1 MVRSFDLFGGQGLGQ
16 SPKPGQT
23 PVSPT
28 YKKADIVNKEGFSAF
43 SRTIEEDTL
52 SVLMTNTL
60 SNTFYVKKKDLARET
75 KDVLTAMA
83 KKDPEFL
90 AKAVAY
96 ARNKGLMRL
105 APIVG
110 LTILSAEEGKAAKDA
125 FRKAFRHVIKIPD
138 DLREFVALC
147 RTAGIRQG
155 QRVKVVTKKQG
166 DRYVVV
172 GRKVLQNGVG
182 GLGGV
187 AQECVQNYLRHL
199 SEYHALKYG
208 SKNSKGI
215 TLKDILRMS
224 HPTPTTQNQIQDQEH
239 ERLRNGAQRELF
251 GWLVNGWKEV
261 GDEPSPSNPKIWAI
275 ETLKRSGN
283 QKEII
288 SLIKEY
294 KLPLEAVVPALHKTS
309 TAIWMALLKDLPYMA
324 TLRELNTMNRHGA
337 FEDKEAVELV
347 AKRLSDPENV
357 KRSKQFPFAFLNA
370 MDYFEGSQQKI
381 REALT
386 DALEVSFVN
395 LPEIGGRTC
404 ISNDISSSMDMKVS
418 DKAKARACDIAG
430 IFAAALFKKC
440 EDSVIVPFD
449 DHAHPDLGRVS
460 KRDSVMSI
468 AKHVAQL
475 RGGTNLGAPVEYMM
489 RTGQK
494 VDTFIMLTD
503 NEDWAGKGFLS
514 YFEQY
519 KRQMNPNA
527 KAFCVRLAS
536 YQDYVAPAG
545 YPDVHFIQG
554 WSPMILSYIPLI
566 LNRGGSQVDEVRKFD
581 LGYFGKPKE
590 KVVEVEAEAETESDE
605 D

>member
-16 SPKPGQT
+16 FPKPT
-23 PVSPT
+23 PVSPA
-28 YKKADIVNKEGFSAF
+28 YQKADMVNKEGFPAF

-110 LTILSAEEGKAAKDA
+110 LTILSAEEGKKAKDA
-125 FRKAFRHVIKIPD
+125 FRKAFRHVIQIPD

-155 QRVKVVTKKQG
+155 QRIKVVTKKIGQ
-166 DRYVVV
+166 RYAVV
-172 GRKVLQNGVG
+172 GHKILQNGVG

-215 TLKDILRMS
+215 TLKDILKMA
-224 HPTPTTQNQIQDQEH
+224 HPSPTTKSDIQDLEH

-251 GWLVNGWKEV
+251 GWLVNGWKEI
-261 GDEPSPSNPKIWAI
+261 GEKPSPSNPKIWAL
-275 ETLKRSGN
+275 EKLKRSGS

-294 KLPLEAVVPALHKTS
+294 KLPLEAVVPALTKTS
-309 TAIWMALLKDLPYMA
+309 TAIWEAILKDLPYMA

-337 FEDKEAVELV
+337 FESKEMVDLV
-347 AKRLSDPENV
+347 AKRLSDPEAV
-357 KRSKQFPFAFLNA
+357 KRSKQFPFAFTNA
-370 MDYFEGSQQKI
+370 MDYFEGTQQKI

-386 DALEVSFVN
+386 DALELSFTN
-395 LPEIGGRTC
+395 MPEIPGRTC
-404 ISNDISSSMDMKVS
+404 VSNDISSSMDMKVS

-430 IFAAALFKKC
+430 IFAAATFKKC
-440 EDSVIVPFD
+440 EDSLIVPFD
-449 DHAHPDLGRVS
+449 DTAHPDLARVS

-468 AKHVAQL
+468 AKHIAQL
-475 RGGTNLGAPVEYMM
+475 RGGTNLGAPVEYLM
-489 RTGQK
+489 RANHK

-519 KRQMNPNA
+519 KRQVNPNV

-566 LNRGGSQVDEVRKFD
+566 LNRGGSQVEEVRKFD
-581 LGYFGKPKE
+581 LDHFGKPKKQE
-590 KVVEVEAEAETESDE
+590 VVEVEAEAETESEQD
-605 D
+605 